1 MCKCSDVNHCNDC
14 IRNCYVFCGMGNSP
28 LPFKWRINMS
38 ECIIDGTVE
47 VTGLKKA
54 LEEHNQLLKHQNT
67 ILSGILD
74 ELTLIRREKYGSNR

>member
-1 MCKCSDVNHCNDC
+1 
-14 IRNCYVFCGMGNSP
+14 
-28 LPFKWRINMS
+28 MS